1 MFEGGPT
8 WQADLCET
16 KKQSRVQ
23 RKDFPCTKHGDFDKT
38 IYMTKCTYGT
48 YNKLIVL
55 VMVVPGATNP
65 SNSANQPSRALLIQ
79 FSTYHS
85 STNHPSIWKFPEQI
99 VNSLSSVESI
109 SPILSLYN
117 KCTNVPNQ

>member
-23 RKDFPCTKHGDFDKT
+23 CKDFPCTKHGDFDKT
-38 IYMTKCTYGT
+38 IYMTKCTYGI

-65 SNSANQPSRALLIQ
+65 SNSANQTEQGSPNSIFHLPQ
-79 FSTYHS
+79 FY
-85 STNHPSIWKFPEQI
+85 K
-99 VNSLSSVESI
+99 
-109 SPILSLYN
+109 SPKHLEI
-117 KCTNVPNQ
+117 P